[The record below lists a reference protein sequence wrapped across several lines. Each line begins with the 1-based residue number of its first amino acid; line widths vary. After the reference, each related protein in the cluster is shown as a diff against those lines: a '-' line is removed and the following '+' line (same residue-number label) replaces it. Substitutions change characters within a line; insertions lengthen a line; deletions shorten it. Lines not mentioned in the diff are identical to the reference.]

1 MASKGAKET
10 FANKL
15 GFKSSGSKALE
26 AELENLKKENAHL
39 KKTVDELSKRKL
51 RHPPA
56 CPDADKDKLLE
67 RILSLETLRERN
79 TKQLL
84 AKEQEID
91 IMRQQLRAEGGEL
104 VASLQNQLDQ
114 KRHEA
119 EQREKLLQ
127 SVSQETE
134 DLKNKL
140 VAFTEKCQALEKRS
154 ADMQRSHRCDLGSIP
169 GSGDVPSGD
178 SAMIQEQLRDALEKN
193 QHWLLYDQQREAFV
207 QGILAR
213 VAELE
218 QQLNQ
223 AKQTLQQQHKEG
235 NSEGPSSASVQQEKQ
250 LQDSQRERAEECKRA
265 NRLQAELEELKAR
278 YEKKSREVVR
288 VQEELQEE
296 RRSSRQTL
304 AEERKL
310 NMERVARL
318 QCEIEAADVRVED
331 ERKRAAE
338 LLLQV
343 NLLQKSLLTQ
353 HEDQKRIAVLEQQI
367 NLSSRDYEN
376 EKLDHQ
382 SLQHQLHKVLK
393 ELRKARDQITRLEST
408 RQRETRFSEPSSYT
422 RLDLDKM
429 TIQDRIL
436 NPTSPLKSSNTLD
449 ESFLEC
455 PNCRTSY
462 PTSQH
467 RELLAHLDYC

>member
-56 CPDADKDKLLE
+56 RPDADKDKLLE

-154 ADMQRSHRCDLGSIP
+154 ADMQ
-169 GSGDVPSGD
+169 VPSGE

-193 QHWLLYDQQREAFV
+193 QQWLLYDQQREAFV

-250 LQDSQRERAEECKRA
+250 LQDSQRERVEERKRA

-278 YEKKSREVVR
+278 YEEKSREVVR

-296 RRSSRQTL
+296 RRSSRQTV

-318 QCEIEAADVRVED
+318 QCELDAADVRLEE

-367 NLSSRDYEN
+367 NLSSRDFEN

-467 RELLAHLDYC
+467 RELLAHLDYCFH

>member
-56 CPDADKDKLLE
+56 RPDADKDKLLE

-154 ADMQRSHRCDLGSIP
+154 ADMQVSDFLQMHYLLTYFLFPQCK
-169 GSGDVPSGD
+169 
-178 SAMIQEQLRDALEKN
+178 ALEKN
-193 QHWLLYDQQREAFV
+193 QQWLLYDQQREAFV

-250 LQDSQRERAEECKRA
+250 LQDSQRERVEERKRA

-278 YEKKSREVVR
+278 YEEKSREVVR

-296 RRSSRQTL
+296 RRSSRQTV

-318 QCEIEAADVRVED
+318 QCELDAADVRLEE

-367 NLSSRDYEN
+367 NLSSRDFEN